1 MSVKK
6 LKAGVSLLLLSVLVS
21 VNVLAQGVSLII
33 QKSVDQEV
41 IAPGEQVVYTLNIA
55 NTGSTAA
62 TNVVV
67 EDKLSPLLT
76 FVSAT
81 AGGAPIA
88 NSPDTIVRWTFARIE
103 PGQSG
108 SVSVITSADF
118 ASDGQS
124 FGNVATINSD
134 GTSLFTS
141 NNKIVFVSAQAN
153 LEVSKSV
160 SRTQVTTGETVVY
173 TLEYGNTGTTDATNV
188 LLSDVLDSGLEF
200 VSASD
205 NGSYD
210 GPSRTVS
217 WSDSEVPIGQ
227 SGAVTLVTKVGV
239 VPDNSIIPNTA
250 TISGTGTGLIS
261 SEEVSLL
268 VSNKAALDVTLT
280 TDTGPVEP
288 GGVIQYTTTVL
299 NTSSVIAENVA
310 VTTNIPSNTRY
321 LNNLGGGVYDN
332 TGQVIWDIG
341 NLGPGQMTSVGLLA
355 RVDTPLANGTEI
367 SATSNVTALNAV
379 AAGASLLLFV
389 STEPVLTLT
398 KSASATQVSP
408 GDQLTYTL
416 EYGNVGNDTAE
427 QVIVRDYLPSRTTFV
442 SASEGGIFSQGLIT
456 WNVGSVRRGGSGIL
470 NLTVQVDS
478 PLSNGTMLKNVAEAE
493 SLRSFPISSPTIT
506 TLVSSLP
513 DLQLSKVASRTV
525 AAPDDE
531 ITYTLTYQNTG
542 TTLGRD
548 VTITDILPPQTE
560 FIRADKGGKEVT
572 AGVVQWLFSQ
582 VQPAQS
588 GTVSVTVR
596 VASAI
601 KNGTVLHNTA
611 SISSNG
617 TSPSVAPI
625 VDTVVNS
632 APDLS
637 LTKSGTPD
645 TVLAGDI
652 ISYTLSYQNTG
663 SDSATAMVIREL
675 VPENTIFVSASN
687 GGVFD
692 GLTNTV
698 SWSLGVVPA
707 LSGSSVTM
715 AVSVDP
721 QTAAGTTIANIAE
734 ISSTELAPIVAQY
747 AVVVGMPIVLPRDIP
762 TLSLLWLM
770 LLIAMII
777 ALVAY
782 STSARSDYALSV
794 SGESTAHNQ

>member
-6 LKAGVSLLLLSVLVS
+6 LKASVALLLLSVLVS
-21 VNVLAQGVSLII
+21 VNVLAQSASLIV

-62 TNVVV
+62 TNIVV
-67 EDKLSPLLT
+67 EDKLSPLLR

-88 NSPDTIVRWTFARIE
+88 SSQDTIVRWTFPRIE

-134 GTSLFTS
+134 STPLFTS
-141 NNKIVFVSAQAN
+141 NNKIVFVVAQAN

-160 SRTQVTTGETVVY
+160 SRTQVTTGETVMY
-173 TLEYGNTGTTDATNV
+173 TLEYRNTGGTDATNV
-188 LLSDVLDSGLEF
+188 VLSDVLDSGLEF

-217 WSDSEVPIGQ
+217 WSDSEVPSGQ
-227 SGAVTLVTKVGV
+227 TGAVTLVTKVGV
-239 VPDNSIIPNTA
+239 VPDNSTIPNTA
-250 TISGTGTGLIS
+250 TIFATGTGLIS
-261 SEEVSLL
+261 SEEVNLL
-268 VSNKAALDVTLT
+268 VSNKAALEVILT
-280 TDTGPVEP
+280 SDTGPVEP
-288 GGVIQYTTTVL
+288 GGVIQYTTTVT
-299 NTSSVIAENVA
+299 NTTAVIAENVV
-310 VTTNIPSNTRY
+310 VTTNIPDNTGY
-321 LNNLGGGVYDN
+321 LNNLGGGVYNSTD
-332 TGQVIWDIG
+332 QVTWDFG
-341 NLGPGQMTSVGLLA
+341 NLGPGQAVSVGLLV
-355 RVDTPLANGTEI
+355 RVGTPLANGTQI
-367 SATSNVTALNAV
+367 SATSNASAVNTVTAGAV
-379 AAGASLLLFV
+379 LLLFV

-416 EYGNVGNDTAE
+416 EYGNVGNDVAE
-427 QVIVRDYLPSRTTFV
+427 QFVVRDYLPSSTTFV
-442 SASEGGIFSQGLIT
+442 SANEGGTFSQGLIT
-456 WNVGSVRRGGSGIL
+456 WNVGTVPPGGGGIVS
-470 NLTVQVDS
+470 LTVQIDS
-478 PLSNGTMLKNVAEAE
+478 PLSNGTTLQNVAAAE
-493 SLRSFPISSPTIT
+493 SLRSFPISAPTIT

-525 AAPDDE
+525 AAAGDE
-531 ITYTLTYQNTG
+531 ITYTLAYQNTG

-560 FIRADKGGKEVT
+560 FVRADKGGKEVT
-572 AGVVQWLFSQ
+572 AGAVQWLFSQ

-611 SISSNG
+611 SILSNG

-645 TVLAGDI
+645 TVLPGEI

-663 SDSATAMVIREL
+663 SDSATAVVIREL

-692 GLTNTV
+692 DLTNTV
-698 SWSLGVVPA
+698 SWSPGAVPA

-715 AVSVDP
+715 AVRVDSE
-721 QTAAGTTIANIAE
+721 TAAGTTIANIAE
-734 ISSTELAPIVAQY
+734 ISSTELASLVDQY
-747 AVVVGMPIVLPRDIP
+747 AVVVGMPIVLPKDIP
-762 TLSLLWLM
+762 TLSLQWLM

-782 STSARSDYALSV
+782 GTSARSD
-794 SGESTAHNQ
+794 